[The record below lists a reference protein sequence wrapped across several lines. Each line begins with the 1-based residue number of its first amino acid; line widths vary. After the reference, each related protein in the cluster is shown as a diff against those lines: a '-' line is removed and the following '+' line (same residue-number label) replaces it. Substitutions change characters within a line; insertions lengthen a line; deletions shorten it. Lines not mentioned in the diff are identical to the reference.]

1 MVFYEL
7 DKKDKACEDFK
18 KAADLKYKRAVNWIK
33 DKNKFFKYPRRF
45 FSKFLR
51 IDTCNCFGGNLRE
64 N

>member
-33 DKNKFFKYPRRF
+33 DKNR
-45 FSKFLR
+45 SAWC
-51 IDTCNCFGGNLRE
+51 TQN
-64 N
+64 